1 MAGASAWDRLWTPH
15 RIAYIKGENRPDHQD
30 AGEECPFCRVPGL
43 TDAESLIVHRGES
56 VYVVLNLYPYN
67 PGHMLVCPY
76 RHIPDYTQL
85 SPEELIESAELT
97 QAAMTAMRTVASPQ
111 GFNIGMNQ
119 GPIGGAGI
127 AGHLH
132 QHVVP
137 RWGGDTNFITVVGG
151 TKTMPTLLEETR
163 DLVAAAWPG
172 G

>member
-1 MAGASAWDRLWTPH
+1 MSGASGWDRLWTPH
-15 RIAYIKGENRPDHQD
+15 RIAYIKGENRPAHTH
-30 AGEECPFCRVPGL
+30 AGDDCPFCRVPGL
-43 TDAESLIVHRGES
+43 DDADALIVHRGEHCF
-56 VYVVLNLYPYN
+56 VVLNLYPYN

-76 RHIPDYTQL
+76 RHIPDYTEL
-85 SPEELIESAELT
+85 TDPEMAEFSSFT
-97 QAAMTAMRTVASPQ
+97 QAAMRTMRAVAAPH

-119 GPIGGAGI
+119 GAIGGAGI

-163 DLVAAAWPG
+163 DMVAAAWQG
-172 G
+172 